1 MSKVAKIKQ
10 FIERERLRRN
20 LSQRELCKLAGV
32 SSATYGT
39 FMQKRDGGNLTTLLA
54 FCDALDIKIEFSAL

>member
-1 MSKVAKIKQ
+1 MSKVAKIKKL
-10 FIERERLRRN
+10 IEAQRVRRG

-54 FCDALDIKIEFSAL
+54 FCDALDIKIEFAAS

>member
-10 FIERERLRRN
+10 FIEKERCRRG

-39 FMQKRDGGNLTTLLA
+39 FMHKWDGGNLTTLLA
-54 FCDALDIKIEFSAL
+54 FCDALGLEIELRKS

>member
-10 FIERERLRRN
+10 FIDAERTRQG

-32 SSATYGT
+32 SSATYGS
-39 FMQKRDGGNLTTLLA
+39 FLNKRSSGNIVTMLA
-54 FCDALDIKIEFSAL
+54 FCDALGIKVELRIT